1 MTSHGSSGFKRSRRT
16 SVSSESRISCEI
28 DNCRLHRVGARPPA
42 GEAGYPAQG
51 RISSCAP
58 ELLGQSSAARQ
69 KAACAGGHDGR
80 IWPAT
85 SDCVGCCAFAGDRG
99 FLYSELTQSATAEEA
114 AEVRASEYNAYLG
127 GNRTCGIGMNLA
139 TGKNYMSF
147 VYLLE
152 ELTRPG

>member
-1 MTSHGSSGFKRSRRT
+1 MVRLGSRGPVEPLSPANREYHAKLTIVDSIAWAHDRLLAKLDIQRKVASA
-16 SVSSESRISCEI
+16 VVHPSCSANHLQL
-28 DNCRLHRVGARPPA
+28 DKKLHA
-42 GEAGYPAQG
+42 
-51 RISSCAP
+51 
-58 ELLGQSSAARQ
+58 LAATM
-69 KAACAGGHDGR
+69 ANLAVT
-80 IWPAT
+80 P
-85 SDCVGCCAFAGDRG
+85 DCVGCCAFAGDRG
-99 FLYSELTQSATAEEA
+99 FLHSELTQSATAEEA